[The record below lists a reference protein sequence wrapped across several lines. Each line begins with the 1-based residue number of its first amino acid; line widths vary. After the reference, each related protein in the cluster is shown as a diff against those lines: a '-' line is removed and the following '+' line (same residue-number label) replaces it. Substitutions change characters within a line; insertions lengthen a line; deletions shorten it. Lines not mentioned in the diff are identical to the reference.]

1 MDKNNQNSAARKLME
16 AFTQFHRL
24 KWRKS
29 PVAGLKPSEIA
40 VLFNIKK
47 TVKPESLGVKV
58 SDISGALQVAAPTI
72 TQLINSLEADGFVE
86 RTMDKEDRRAVR
98 VNITAKGVEAIDRA
112 SKAFYSYF
120 NGLVDHLGE
129 AKSIELAELL
139 SEVFV
144 YINEKPLITDH

>member
-1 MDKNNQNSAARKLME
+1 MDKNNQDPAARKLME

-29 PVAGLKPSEIA
+29 PVAGLKRSEIA

-47 TVKPESLGVKV
+47 TLKTESPGIKV
-58 SDISGALQVAAPTI
+58 SDISSALQVAAPTI

-98 VNITAKGVEAIDRA
+98 VNITVKGEAAIDKA
-112 SKAFYSYF
+112 SKTFYKSF
-120 NGLVDHLGE
+120 NGLVRHLGE
-129 AKSIELAELL
+129 VKSNQLAELL

-144 YINEKPLITDH
+144 YFKNSEQ